1 MSKYRNKRTKNKRRH
16 TKRKYRKNRKKR
28 TKKKALRKSRRHK
41 SRHRKSRRRTKR
53 GKKGGVWHCS
63 DSIDCNDYADKK
75 SKMRSGARSIVY
87 DCNEKKEHCKP
98 EGGKKVICVAAI
110 NSEKYAEEKEGYKIQ
125 KEIYNLALESGG
137 FDKSDIPIPEI
148 SKCGVCKRTFNWED
162 KDENEDKE
170 EFDDG
175 FGWLEELGNSKSS
188 FNPPFKIEENILGG
202 ELQDIIHKK
211 RMKIPEDEIKR
222 LFYPIFKI
230 LELMH
235 VNGIAHRDIKPT
247 NILIQL
253 KDVDDQKMGDEQLK
267 EVDDQEKGDEQGKVI
282 DDIRIEQIGS
292 LKLIDFG
299 YTQKK
304 GIENEEGFTKLYG
317 TPQYIPPEILKC
329 NNGRGDKGGNN
340 LFYNEQCDMFSL
352 GVVLFECF
360 TGGTPPFIFSPEYL
374 HADDENK
381 NTYYEEIRNFEQDKS
396 KTGFTKKHIQSASEE
411 FKDILKGLLKE
422 IPKERITASEA
433 LQHAFFKT

>member
-1 MSKYRNKRTKNKRRH
+1 MVQDVVGSSPISHPKIASVAQLDR
-16 TKRKYRKNRKKR
+16 
-28 TKKKALRKSRRHK
+28 ALDFGSRC
-41 SRHRKSRRRTKR
+41 
-53 GKKGGVWHCS
+53 W
-63 DSIDCNDYADKK
+63 
-75 SKMRSGARSIVY
+75 
-87 DCNEKKEHCKP
+87 
-98 EGGKKVICVAAI
+98 
-110 NSEKYAEEKEGYKIQ
+110 
-125 KEIYNLALESGG
+125 G
-137 FDKSDIPIPEI
+137 F
-148 SKCGVCKRTFNWED
+148 
-162 KDENEDKE
+162 
-170 EFDDG
+170 
-175 FGWLEELGNSKSS
+175 KSS
-188 FNPPFKIEENILGG
+188 
-202 ELQDIIHKK
+202 
-211 RMKIPEDEIKR
+211 R
-222 LFYPIFKI
+222 
-230 LELMH
+230 
-235 VNGIAHRDIKPT
+235 
-247 NILIQL
+247 
-253 KDVDDQKMGDEQLK
+253 
-267 EVDDQEKGDEQGKVI
+267 
-282 DDIRIEQIGS
+282 
-292 LKLIDFG
+292 G
-299 YTQKK
+299 YKK